1 MAKTGGFVGKKKG
14 NKVLTAYLAEKTI
27 EDFDRRQMLIKQ
39 ALDNNQKVNS
49 NSTHAT
55 AVTTNSKVTDRRKS
69 ANAGLRAGRAV
80 EHAND
85 ISSQLL
91 PATNGHS
98 SNLRSGNLAR
108 HTVTPP
114 HEAALTDKFNMVG

>member
-1 MAKTGGFVGKKKG
+1 MMVLAKLDNSLLQQQQSFVKESSTTSTMAKTGGFVGKKKG

-80 EHAND
+80 EHAVE
-85 ISSQLL
+85 ISS
-91 PATNGHS
+91 
-98 SNLRSGNLAR
+98 
-108 HTVTPP
+108 
-114 HEAALTDKFNMVG
+114 